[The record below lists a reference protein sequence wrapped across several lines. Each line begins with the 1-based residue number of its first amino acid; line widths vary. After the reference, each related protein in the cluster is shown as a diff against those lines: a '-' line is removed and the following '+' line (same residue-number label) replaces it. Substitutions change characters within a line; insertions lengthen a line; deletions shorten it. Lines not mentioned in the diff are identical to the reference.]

1 MIMMINFIFIP
12 VVLSLLVLVNFFLIQ
27 KSWSQTKQSIYE
39 CGFSPK
45 YSARLPFSLRFF
57 LLALLFLIFDVELTL
72 VILFPLAYFTKTFLT
87 SIVLFCLFLFIGLL
101 HEWNEGRLRWIK

>member
-1 MIMMINFIFIP
+1 MFFISWLLIP
-12 VVLSLLVLVNFFLIQ
+12 IIISVLVILNFFLIQ
-27 KSWSQTKQSIYE
+27 KTFSPAKQSIYE

-72 VILFPLAYFTKTFLT
+72 VIIFPMTYLARNFLFSISIFCTFLFLG
-87 SIVLFCLFLFIGLL
+87 LF
-101 HEWNEGRLRWIK
+101 HEWNEGSLRWLK